1 LKFHQLK
8 YLIFEGT
15 SMTKFRWLIVL
26 LIITLTVPLAQS
38 QLVNTAAPVQAQ
50 GPVEATV
57 AASGL
62 RIREFPGYTS
72 RIIGNHNLDTVLRLE
87 GREDQLGNGGIWV
100 YGTPV
105 GGGTTG
111 WVLSDY
117 LVFPAGFDI
126 YSLPVIVAAGD
137 TPAPVGDAPVVAAE
151 GSRTAANVNFRTG
164 PGLGFTRITTL
175 RTGTPIEP
183 LGRNQAGTW
192 VQAVANGQQGWL
204 YYTLVL
210 IPNGVNSLPVVGDV
224 AATIPVS
231 ETPGGSIAGATT
243 SRVNFRTGPSTG
255 YSIITTLDA
264 GVPVFFTGRN
274 DRNTWFQGQ
283 VNGTEGWLYYTL
295 VRINGNV
302 NDLPVTSGNP
312 SAPAPSSP
320 APSAPPGY
328 SSANLS
334 VFSFGAHVSGFSDL
348 NRLSYAG
355 GTWVKVQV
363 RYGRGGDPNGLAGM
377 INDAHNQGFRILL
390 GIVGHAGDVLGG
402 QDYYNDYA
410 NYVAGAAALGAD
422 AIEVWNEQNLDR
434 EWAHGHIDP
443 GAYTQLLATS
453 YNAIK
458 AQNPSTIVIS
468 GALAPTGAEGAFGSA
483 AVWNDNRYLAGMRDA
498 GAAAYMDCL
507 GAHYNE
513 GIVSPYRT
521 SGDPRGSY
529 YTRYFYGMI
538 GTYYNTIRK
547 PVCFTELGY
556 LTPEGFGGLPGH
568 FSWASDVSLA
578 EHAQWLDE
586 AVSIGR
592 SDYRVALI
600 IIWNLNFQGSPGGD
614 PMGGYAMIRPDG
626 SCPACDRLA
635 N

>member
-1 LKFHQLK
+1 MK
-8 YLIFEGT
+8 
-15 SMTKFRWLIVL
+15 KFRWLTVL
-26 LIITLTVPLAQS
+26 LFIILIIPVAHSHLI
-38 QLVNTAAPVQAQ
+38 NTPEPVKAQ

-72 RIIGNHNLDTVLRLE
+72 RTIGNYDLNTVLRIE
-87 GREDQLGNGGIWV
+87 GRENQLGNGGIWV

-105 GGGTTG
+105 GGGMTG
-111 WVLSDY
+111 WVLSQY
-117 LVFPAGFDI
+117 LVFPAGFDVE
-126 YSLPVIVAAGD
+126 SLPVIVAAGD
-137 TPAPVGDAPVVAAE
+137 TPAPVGEAPVVSAQ

-164 PGLGFTRITTL
+164 PGLGFSRITTL
-175 RTGTPIEP
+175 APNTPIEP
-183 LGRNQAGTW
+183 LGRNQSGTW
-192 VQAVANGQQGWL
+192 VQAIANGQQGWL

-210 IPNGVNSLPVVGDV
+210 IPNGVGSLPVVGDV
-224 AATIPVS
+224 AATIPVT
-231 ETPGGSIAGATT
+231 EAPGGSIGGATT

-274 DRNTWFQGQ
+274 SSNTWFQGTA
-283 VNGTEGWLYYTL
+283 NGREGWLYYTL

-302 NDLPVTSGNP
+302 NSLPVTSGSP
-312 SAPAPSSP
+312 SAPSSSSSS
-320 APSAPPGY
+320 PSAPPGY
-328 SSANLS
+328 STANLG
-334 VFSFGAHVSGFSDL
+334 VFSFGAHVAGFSDL

-355 GTWVKVQV
+355 GSWVKVQI
-363 RYGRGGDPNGLAGM
+363 RYSRGADPNGLSGM
-377 INDAHNQGFRILL
+377 INDAHGQGFRILL

-402 QDYYNDYA
+402 QDYYNNYA

-434 EWAHGHIDP
+434 EWANGHIDP
-443 GAYTQLLATS
+443 RAYTQLLATS

-483 AVWNDNRYLAGMRDA
+483 AVWNDDRYLAGMRDA
-498 GAAAYMDCL
+498 GAASYMDCL

-513 GIVSPYRT
+513 GIVSPYWT

-529 YTRYFYGMI
+529 YTRYFRGMI
-538 GTYYNTIRK
+538 NTYYGLIRK

-556 LTPEGFGGLPGH
+556 LSPEGFGGLPGH
-568 FSWASDVSLA
+568 FSWASDVSLG

-600 IIWNLNFQGSPGGD
+600 IIWNFNFQGSPGGD